1 MVKNQFMAIR
11 YQKKVLNIFVYLI
24 NFVFRMG
31 KNYYPQVFL
40 EECKYIYK
48 KKKKKKKKIL
58 KYITKYI
65 MKFLL
70 MILIKKI
77 LMINFWSKIQMK
89 KILMKKIL
97 TNKEI
102 FMRTVWICNFDIKKP
117 IFFIYIKM
125 PTGCYQNNKENNQK
139 FALERYQKKQKASIH
154 SWKIKKLFWRGKR

>member
-40 EECKYIYK
+40 EECKYIFK
-48 KKKKKKKKIL
+48 TKKKKKKIL

-77 LMINFWSKIQMK
+77 LMINF
-89 KILMKKIL
+89 
-97 TNKEI
+97 
-102 FMRTVWICNFDIKKP
+102 
-117 IFFIYIKM
+117 
-125 PTGCYQNNKENNQK
+125 
-139 FALERYQKKQKASIH
+139 
-154 SWKIKKLFWRGKR
+154 

>member
-24 NFVFRMG
+24 NFVFRIG

-77 LMINFWSKIQMK
+77 LMINF
-89 KILMKKIL
+89 
-97 TNKEI
+97 
-102 FMRTVWICNFDIKKP
+102 
-117 IFFIYIKM
+117 
-125 PTGCYQNNKENNQK
+125 
-139 FALERYQKKQKASIH
+139 
-154 SWKIKKLFWRGKR
+154 